1 MSTIVDQDSWIFGTG
16 PSSAKLMLV
25 GEAPGKVEEELRKPF
40 VGPTGELV
48 TELLEIA
55 GIKRSQIYLTNIVKI
70 RPPKNDL
77 EMLCELDNPQTEKP
91 YKIDDFLP
99 LLWKEIEAIKPNC
112 ILALGSLACEKLTNK
127 TGIKNWRGSILPCLN
142 YGIKTIPTIHPAALF
157 ERNYGKSS
165 GQGMFTWKQ
174 KCHIQFDFIKA
185 VKESE
190 SPEFNLP
197 QRSLEIIKTSWQ
209 LEQFFNLYKD
219 YNKVYV
225 DTEVYKSLLV
235 CIGFAF
241 TRYHGCSISLINLQN
256 NLNLSGTPLNEM
268 VEIWKIVGEKLVN
281 NKLQKAGQNFK
292 ADKVYW
298 LESSG
303 FIVNNFTDD
312 GMFKIHTLSPELP
325 KSLAFQQSIYTN
337 EPFHKNEGKEY
348 NPHKDKIDDL
358 LKYNAKDC
366 VVNCECIEEM
376 DKDISELGLDEF
388 YQKFVMDLY
397 PIYEKIEKRGI
408 RLNLEKKKELSKFYD
423 GLLLEEYK

>member
-1 MSTIVDQDSWIFGTG
+1 
-16 PSSAKLMLV
+16 
-25 GEAPGKVEEELRKPF
+25 
-40 VGPTGELV
+40 
-48 TELLEIA
+48 
-55 GIKRSQIYLTNIVKI
+55 
-70 RPPKNDL
+70 
-77 EMLCELDNPQTEKP
+77 
-91 YKIDDFLP
+91 
-99 LLWKEIEAIKPNC
+99 
-112 ILALGSLACEKLTNK
+112 
-127 TGIKNWRGSILPCLN
+127 
-142 YGIKTIPTIHPAALF
+142 
-157 ERNYGKSS
+157 
-165 GQGMFTWKQ
+165 
-174 KCHIQFDFIKA
+174 
-185 VKESE
+185 
-190 SPEFNLP
+190 
-197 QRSLEIIKTSWQ
+197 
-209 LEQFFNLYKD
+209 
-219 YNKVYV
+219 
-225 DTEVYKSLLV
+225 
-235 CIGFAF
+235 
-241 TRYHGCSISLINLQN
+241 
-256 NLNLSGTPLNEM
+256 M

-408 RLNLEKKKELSKFYD
+408 GLNLEKKKELSKFYD